1 MGRKIKETADY
12 FPHFAECKQV
22 DTLQKRFGNNAY
34 VLFYKLKEYLCLEP
48 KHYLDFSKKGK
59 WRDFLDNCL
68 IEEPEAETLLLAFA
82 EREVIDEELWT
93 EKRIVWSDILITE
106 LSALYSNRGRELPKK
121 PCFDDFS
128 TENKVSEEVFL
139 QQKCTSS
146 GISTVEMQDNSPKN
160 EFLQQKS
167 TLNDISTTETPQR
180 KEKKSKEKKSK
191 EEESNTDNSDKEIK
205 EQSQKPLP
213 PPPKSPH
220 GEFGNVFLSESEHKA
235 LIDRYGTT
243 ATENY
248 IGQLDRYMQK
258 DFAIKARYARRN
270 HYAVLIDWIEK
281 DRAKKTVTTK
291 ADIDKPFVPTSELP
305 NDDWKDFISTAD
317 LIKMGYK
324 F

>member
-1 MGRKIKETADY
+1 MGVIHLLTSNGFITVNKHLARTLGLDEAVIFGELCSKYDYREARGELDENGYFFCTVEDLEENTSLNDHKQRKAINSLVKIGLIE
-12 FPHFAECKQV
+12 QV
-22 DTLQKRFGNNAY
+22 TKGLPRKRFFKINENA
-34 VLFYKLKEYLCLEP
+34 VLKIFDIQSLKNLRTVSENFKE
-48 KHYLDFSKKGK
+48 
-59 WRDFLDNCL
+59 
-68 IEEPEAETLLLAFA
+68 IELKNFQINKNTHNKN
-82 EREVIDEELWT
+82 T
-93 EKRIVWSDILITE
+93 EQE
-106 LSALYSNRGRELPKK
+106 YSNKKYIEKEGYRG
-121 PCFDDFS
+121 
-128 TENKVSEEVFL
+128 KVNNIPSDNLSE
-139 QQKCTSS
+139 
-146 GISTVEMQDNSPKN
+146 
-160 EFLQQKS
+160 
-167 TLNDISTTETPQR
+167 
-180 KEKKSKEKKSK
+180 
-191 EEESNTDNSDKEIK
+191 EIK

-213 PPPKSPH
+213 PPPKSPY
-220 GEFGNVFLSESEHKA
+220 GEFGNVFLSDDEHKG

-243 ATENY
+243 TTENY